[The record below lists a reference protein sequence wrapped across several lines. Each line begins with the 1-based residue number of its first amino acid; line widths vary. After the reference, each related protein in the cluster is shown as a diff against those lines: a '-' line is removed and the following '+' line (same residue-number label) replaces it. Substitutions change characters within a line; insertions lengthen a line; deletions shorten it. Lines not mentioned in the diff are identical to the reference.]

1 MPIGSPRVSLV
12 KSILG
17 EKDWKNWKKIHRI
30 RGFPLARY
38 GCWEKTSLTLE
49 SISSTS
55 FSKEKKKK
63 GGSFRSKIRS
73 KSCDA
78 SISLRKERQVSK
90 ESNELKKNSLA
101 SHRKVKW
108 RNERKKKTMVVE
120 KNTKEYDACFQWRGD
135 RLFSLATM
143 LTSINRFHS
152 SPIPNQPWN
161 PCTRIPFLSSG
172 GTSAPRKPLLECVE
186 CVKAMLSVLS
196 HGEHTGERACT
207 GTNRAAESPASVT

>member
-63 GGSFRSKIRS
+63 GEVS
-73 KSCDA
+73 D
-78 SISLRKERQVSK
+78 RKFDRNPATRRFLFEKKRQVSK
-90 ESNELKKNSLA
+90 ESKKNSLA

-108 RNERKKKTMVVE
+108 IAAKREKEEDNGSGEEYERI
-120 KNTKEYDACFQWRGD
+120 R
-135 RLFSLATM
+135 
-143 LTSINRFHS
+143 
-152 SPIPNQPWN
+152 
-161 PCTRIPFLSSG
+161 
-172 GTSAPRKPLLECVE
+172 CVFP
-186 CVKAMLSVLS
+186 VA
-196 HGEHTGERACT
+196 R
-207 GTNRAAESPASVT
+207 

>member
-63 GGSFRSKIRS
+63 GGSFRSK
-73 KSCDA
+73 SCDA
-78 SISLRKERQVSK
+78 SISLRKEETSFKRIERIEKKFTCIASK
-90 ESNELKKNSLA
+90 SKMAK
-101 SHRKVKW
+101 R
-108 RNERKKKTMVVE
+108 E
-120 KNTKEYDACFQWRGD
+120 KEEDNGGGEEYK
-135 RLFSLATM
+135 
-143 LTSINRFHS
+143 
-152 SPIPNQPWN
+152 
-161 PCTRIPFLSSG
+161 RI
-172 GTSAPRKPLLECVE
+172 RCVFP
-186 CVKAMLSVLS
+186 VA
-196 HGEHTGERACT
+196 R
-207 GTNRAAESPASVT
+207 

>member
-63 GGSFRSKIRS
+63 KGKFPIENSIEILRRVDFSSKRRD
-73 KSCDA
+73 KF
-78 SISLRKERQVSK
+78 Q
-90 ESNELKKNSLA
+90 KN
-101 SHRKVKW
+101 R
-108 RNERKKKTMVVE
+108 
-120 KNTKEYDACFQWRGD
+120 
-135 RLFSLATM
+135 
-143 LTSINRFHS
+143 
-152 SPIPNQPWN
+152 
-161 PCTRIPFLSSG
+161 
-172 GTSAPRKPLLECVE
+172 
-186 CVKAMLSVLS
+186 
-196 HGEHTGERACT
+196 
-207 GTNRAAESPASVT
+207 TN